1 MKILLILFLTTFGFS
16 AIAGQNDW
24 KKTEHNY
31 NLKYKEYVHVE
42 ESNLKKSVVHA
53 NTMYALLKQTPGGF
67 QYDSWFESLPKN
79 AKFNLSGLKVFA

>member
-31 NLKYKEYVHVE
+31 NLKYKEYGV
-42 ESNLKKSVVHA
+42 NLRQYYRDDYKHAEFKYKK
-53 NTMYALLKQTPGGF
+53 KGGGGGGGVKGR
-67 QYDSWFESLPKN
+67 L
-79 AKFNLSGLKVFA
+79 